1 MPRKIKSFNYNDTF
15 PRRFRE
21 LLDSRED
28 ITQEAIAELVGV
40 TRQTVGN
47 WYSGKSAPDAVSLAK
62 IADEFNVSID
72 WLLRE
77 NAPKKMD
84 AELSSVCEYTGL
96 SESAVQTL
104 AWLNRNT
111 ESKKEDSLW
120 IVLEMI
126 INSAADEDMLSWLSE
141 YRDALIVYKFL
152 EEKKYD
158 DEKLFDMINDKS
170 VPYGVRVQA
179 RYFIA
184 ILEAQAEGLANY
196 VQKNGGKYSDLSITT
211 DEFRVSLAEIY
222 EVRAQHKFNDLLE
235 KIKVSVFGD
244 PLVRITREFAGR
256 FHEVTQRDK
265 TVGAPNGEHPE
276 TNE

>member
-77 NAPKKMD
+77 NAPQKVD
-84 AELSSVCEYTGL
+84 AELSAVCEYTGL
-96 SESAVQTL
+96 SEKAITALHERTCEPLSRLPQH
-104 AWLNRNT
+104 
-111 ESKKEDSLW
+111 KKEIS
-120 IVLEMI
+120 VLSEFVSNAVGFPGIDFLAKAVHAIDNYIKAVKKLELAKDDEDVKATIDRMFE
-126 INSAADEDMLSWLSE
+126 AADIYRE
-141 YRDALIVYKFL
+141 YQVDVFWAQKSVIQWL
-152 EEKKYD
+152 EE
-158 DEKLFDMINDKS
+158 LT
-170 VPYGVRVQA
+170 VRKAGNTV
-179 RYFIA
+179 YE
-184 ILEAQAEGLANY
+184 L
-196 VQKNGGKYSDLSITT
+196 LSSQ
-211 DEFRVSLAEIY
+211 VSL
-222 EVRAQHKFNDLLE
+222 
-235 KIKVSVFGD
+235 KVQQSLTKSQKAGD
-244 PLVRITREFAGR
+244 
-256 FHEVTQRDK
+256 
-265 TVGAPNGEHPE
+265 TVGEHPE

>member
-77 NAPKKMD
+77 NAPKKID
-84 AELSSVCEYTGL
+84 AELSAVCEYTGL
-96 SESAVQTL
+96 SEKAITALHERSCEPL
-104 AWLNRNT
+104 SRLPRH
-111 ESKKEDSLW
+111 KKE
-120 IVLEMI
+120 INVLSEFVSNVVGFPGIDFLSKAVHAIDNYIKAVKKLELAKGDEDVKATIDGMFK
-126 INSAADEDMLSWLSE
+126 AADIYREYQVDMFWAQKSVTQW
-141 YRDALIVYKFL
+141 L
-152 EEKKYD
+152 EELTVKKAGNTVY
-158 DEKLFDMINDKS
+158 EL
-170 VPYGVRVQA
+170 
-179 RYFIA
+179 
-184 ILEAQAEGLANY
+184 
-196 VQKNGGKYSDLSITT
+196 LSSQ
-211 DEFRVSLAEIY
+211 VSLKVQQGLTKSQKAG
-222 EVRAQHKFNDLLE
+222 EV
-235 KIKVSVFGD
+235 V
-244 PLVRITREFAGR
+244 
-256 FHEVTQRDK
+256 
-265 TVGAPNGEHPE
+265 GEHPE